1 MAKLRG
7 IVSAAISGKS
17 GGVVFA
23 KGMKGDTIMR
33 PYQPTVKNPN
43 TLRQRVSRSKMSM
56 ASKAA
61 AALAEVIGIGYAK
74 AAAGSGM
81 YPRNMFVQG
90 VVPVNAGVITL
101 LNNQPKLQLQLLEV
115 SKANGLY
122 IMPQVTV
129 VVDDQNNLLKM
140 TATNT
145 AEVPLNEGEKLGLV
159 LAIVDGDA
167 DEGIEKS
174 VVVKGDA
181 STTLQLDLDIASDY
195 SGCNIYGFYK
205 IIPEGVNGVDS
216 ALWPWKYPSAT
227 GASRIV
233 GTVG

>member
-1 MAKLRG
+1 MAK
-7 IVSAAISGKS
+7 ISGPLAGSMRGKV
-17 GGVVFA
+17 GQVVAA
-23 KGMKGDTIMR
+23 KTVTGDTAIR
-33 PYQPTVKNPN
+33 AYQPQVKNPN

-101 LNNQPKLQLQLLEV
+101 QNNQPRLQLQLLEV
-115 SKANGLY
+115 SKANGLF

-129 VVDDQNNLLKM
+129 VVDEQNNLLKM

-145 AEVPLNEGEKLGLV
+145 AEVPLNVGEKLGLV

-181 STTLQLDLDIASDY
+181 SSTLQLDLDIASDY

-233 GTVG
+233 GTVA